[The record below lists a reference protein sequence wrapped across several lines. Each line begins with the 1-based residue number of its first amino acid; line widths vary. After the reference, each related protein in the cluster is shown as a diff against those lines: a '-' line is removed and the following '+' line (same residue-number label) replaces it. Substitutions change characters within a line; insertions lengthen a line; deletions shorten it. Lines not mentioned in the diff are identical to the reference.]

1 MASCWNTLTASMGP
15 NLLNMHCHVAGR
27 TQSTNKS
34 MSSSVSLTDSGM
46 DGSHDGFANRSLQGR
61 KGTGGAVSHGT
72 LWDRYMQHT
81 YIHYTRTY
89 VRIQEVSICLCTY
102 VRTHVQDYFQAERAS
117 NQNT

>member
-15 NLLNMHCHVAGR
+15 NLLNMHCQVAGR

-72 LWDRYMQHT
+72 LRDRYMQHT
-81 YIHYTRTY
+81 YTTHVHTYVYKKLAYAYVCTYTRTG
-89 VRIQEVSICLCTY
+89 LLPG
-102 VRTHVQDYFQAERAS
+102 
-117 NQNT
+117 